1 MEMNTGSARF
11 GLWYVHVWWAGNVIY
26 QVRFSRFLLEGP
38 VPVTIARYL
47 AGKVVDLSVHE
58 PGALPPGEIYARIYE
73 EVRRIPYG
81 ETVTYGDIARRAG
94 TSPRVVGQA
103 MRRNMVPLVIPC
115 HRVVSQS
122 GIGGFTPD
130 PAIKEDLLAMERKGK
145 RRSRQTS

>member
-81 ETVTYGDIARRAG
+81 ETVTYGDRHTLPSGCLAIGDRGVHPGPRDKGGPARHG
-94 TSPRVVGQA
+94 TQ
-103 MRRNMVPLVIPC
+103 
-115 HRVVSQS
+115 
-122 GIGGFTPD
+122 
-130 PAIKEDLLAMERKGK
+130 GK
-145 RRSRQTS
+145 KTK